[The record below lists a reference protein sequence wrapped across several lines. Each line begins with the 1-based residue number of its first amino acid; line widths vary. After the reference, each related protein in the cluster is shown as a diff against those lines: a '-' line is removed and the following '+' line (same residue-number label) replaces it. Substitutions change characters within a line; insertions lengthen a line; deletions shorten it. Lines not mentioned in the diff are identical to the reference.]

1 MTKKKFN
8 PQEWLNNTATTKDE
22 ILSPSKE
29 ISEGQR
35 GNDDIEEIVSRI
47 ESKNIDI
54 TAAYADWRDIG
65 FAFSS
70 ELGEGGRQ
78 YFHRISRFYSDYSPA
93 ECDKQY
99 DKCLKSKGSGITI
112 KTFFQKA
119 KEAGINLATSS
130 ISTPD
135 LREVSADGGWSGDE
149 DKLPVFSSE
158 IYNLLPQFLQEICN
172 VTSSPDEKDLL
183 LSGSMAVLS
192 SCIPNVYGY
201 YHDRKVNANLYLF
214 VTAPA
219 SAGKGILTHCT
230 RLVYPIHK
238 QLREESQVLKSE
250 YEREYNEYLIIR
262 KKNPAAEK
270 PQKPP
275 EKMLFIPANNS
286 ASGVFQLLHDNDGK
300 GLIFETEG
308 DTMAFAF
315 KSDYGNYSDGFRKA
329 FHHETIRYYRKTDRE
344 FVDIE
349 CPRLSAVLSGTPK
362 QVQNLI
368 PEVENGLFSRFIFYY
383 LEMSSVWK
391 DVFERRAE
399 TGLDEYFD
407 RFAQQYFE
415 LYKILKSAMNI
426 EFTLTASQQQQF
438 NSTFARWQNVY
449 ETLIGQ
455 EYVATVRRLGLITFR
470 FAMIFSVLRILET
483 GDLPKRIIC
492 EERDFQNAIS
502 ITEVLIVHAKK
513 VFSDLPQPVPILKR
527 ENREERFFS
536 QLPDKFSRKD
546 YVELASRI
554 SIPDKTAQNYISKML
569 KKGLIH
575 RDKHDC
581 YLKISNEDIKDSGD
595 I

>member
-8 PQEWLNNTATTKDE
+8 PQEWLNNTATTNDE
-22 ILSPSKE
+22 IPSLNKV

-35 GNDDIEEIVSRI
+35 GDDDIEEIVSRI

-54 TAAYADWRDIG
+54 TTAYGDWRDIG

-70 ELGEGGRQ
+70 ELGEVGRK
-78 YFHRISRFYSDYSPA
+78 YFHRISRFYPDYSST

-119 KEAGINLATSS
+119 KYAGVNIVTSS
-130 ISTPD
+130 VSSSDSKELIVGQ
-135 LREVSADGGWSGDE
+135 REQE
-149 DKLPVFSSE
+149 EKLPAFSPD
-158 IYNLLPQFLQEICN
+158 IYNHLPQFLQEICN

-183 LSGSMAVLS
+183 LLGSMAVLS

-250 YEREYNEYLIIR
+250 YEREYNEYLAIR

-407 RFAQQYFE
+407 RFSQQYFE
-415 LYKILKSAMNI
+415 LYKILKSAINF
-426 EFTLTASQQQQF
+426 EFTLTTGQQQQF
-438 NSTFARWQNVY
+438 NSTFARWQNIY
-449 ETLIGQ
+449 ETLVGQ

-470 FAMIFSVLRILET
+470 MAMIFSILRILEN
-483 GDLPKRIIC
+483 GELPRKLIC

-502 ITEVLIVHAKK
+502 ITEVLIIHAKK
-513 VFSDLPQPVPILKR
+513 VFTDLPQPIAIPKR

-546 YVELASRI
+546 YVELS
-554 SIPDKTAQNYISKML
+554 SKLNIPDKTAQNYISKML

-581 YLKISNEDIKDSGD
+581 YLKFVSEEIKDSGD